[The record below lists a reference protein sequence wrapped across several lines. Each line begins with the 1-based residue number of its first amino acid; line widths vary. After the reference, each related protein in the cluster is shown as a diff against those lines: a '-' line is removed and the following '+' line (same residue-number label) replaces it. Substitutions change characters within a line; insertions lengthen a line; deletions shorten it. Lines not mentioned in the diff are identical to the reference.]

1 MAVLFRGF
9 FMSARVKGLRDNSST
24 VFCIPEIFTISLST
38 VVYILPQL
46 PRVLS
51 LYLQM
56 AA

>member
-1 MAVLFRGF
+1 
-9 FMSARVKGLRDNSST
+9 MSARVKGLRDNFST
-24 VFCIPEIFTISLST
+24 VFCIPGIFIISLPT
-38 VVYILPQL
+38 VVDILPEL